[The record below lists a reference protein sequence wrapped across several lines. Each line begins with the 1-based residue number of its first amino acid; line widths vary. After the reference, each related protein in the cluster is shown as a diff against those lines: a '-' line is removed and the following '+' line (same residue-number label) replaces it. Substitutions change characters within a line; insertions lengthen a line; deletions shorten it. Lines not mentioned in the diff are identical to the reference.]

1 MAVYTKIS
9 NEDLENFLSNYRIGK
24 LKSFQGIVEG
34 IENTIYLLLTSS
46 GKYILTLYEKR
57 VREEDLPFFMN
68 LLSSLSDQKFKCPIP
83 IKDHKGIYIN
93 RIKGKNA
100 SLVSY
105 IEGKSKKNLTALDC
119 KDIGKMTANI
129 HLLGKKIKAKPNQVS
144 INYWKNAFNK
154 VKNECDS
161 IKKGLA
167 NDINISLNS
176 LEKKWPKNL
185 PRGIIH
191 ADIFPDNILF
201 FSGKVS
207 GIIDFYFSCN
217 DFYCFEIAVCLNAL
231 CFDGVKENLSFNVTK
246 AKKFIKGY
254 TSIRKLSND
263 EKKYLKV
270 LAQGAS
276 MRFLLTRVFDYLN
289 LSKGALL
296 TVKDPIEYLKRLEFH
311 NSVKNFEDYCI

>member
-217 DFYCFEIAVCLNAL
+217 DFFAYDIAICLNSLCFENQ
-231 CFDGVKENLSFNVTK
+231 STFNVTK
-246 AKKFIKGY
+246 AKNFIKGY
-254 TSIRKLSND
+254 NSVRELNQK
-263 EKKYLKV
+263 EKNYLPI
-270 LAQGAS
+270 LARGAA
-276 MRFLLTRVFDYLN
+276 MRFLITRVYDYLKQTN
-289 LSKGALL
+289 LDGAIFR
-296 TVKDPIEYLKRLEFH
+296 TKDPIEYLKRLEFH
-311 NSVKNFEDYCI
+311 NNVKSYEDYF

>member
-68 LLSSLSDQKFKCPIP
+68 LLSSLSDQKFKCPKP
-83 IKDHKGIYIN
+83 IKDQKGIYIN

-105 IEGKSKKNLTALDC
+105 IEGKSKKKLTALDC
-119 KDIGKMTANI
+119 KDIGKMSANI

-144 INYWKNAFNK
+144 INYWKNTFNK

-217 DFYCFEIAVCLNAL
+217 DFFAYDIAICLNSLCFENQ
-231 CFDGVKENLSFNVTK
+231 STFNVTK
-246 AKKFIKGY
+246 AKNFIKGY
-254 TSIRKLSND
+254 NSVRELNQK
-263 EKKYLKV
+263 EKDYLPI
-270 LAQGAS
+270 LARGAA
-276 MRFLLTRVFDYLN
+276 MRFLITRVYDYLKQTN
-289 LSKGALL
+289 LDGAIFR
-296 TVKDPIEYLKRLEFH
+296 TKDPIEYLKRLEFH
-311 NSVKNFEDYCI
+311 NNVKSYEDYF

>member
-217 DFYCFEIAVCLNAL
+217 DFFAYDIAICLNSLCFENQ
-231 CFDGVKENLSFNVTK
+231 STFNVTK
-246 AKKFIKGY
+246 AKNFIKGY
-254 TSIRKLSND
+254 NSVRELNQK
-263 EKKYLKV
+263 EKDCLPI
-270 LAQGAS
+270 LARGAA
-276 MRFLLTRVFDYLN
+276 MRFLITRVYDYLKQTN
-289 LSKGALL
+289 LDGAIFR
-296 TVKDPIEYLKRLEFH
+296 TKDPIEYLKRLEFH
-311 NSVKNFEDYCI
+311 NNVKSYEDYF

>member
-217 DFYCFEIAVCLNAL
+217 DFFAYDIAICLNSLCFENQ
-231 CFDGVKENLSFNVTK
+231 STFNVTK
-246 AKKFIKGY
+246 AKNFIKGY
-254 TSIRKLSND
+254 NSVRELNQK
-263 EKKYLKV
+263 EKDYLPI
-270 LAQGAS
+270 LARGAA
-276 MRFLLTRVFDYLN
+276 MRFLITRVYDYLKQTN
-289 LSKGALL
+289 LDGAIFR
-296 TVKDPIEYLKRLEFH
+296 TKDPIEYLKRLEFH
-311 NSVKNFEDYCI
+311 NNVKSYEDYF

>member
-144 INYWKNAFNK
+144 INYWKNTFNK

-217 DFYCFEIAVCLNAL
+217 DFFAYDIAICLNSLCFENQ
-231 CFDGVKENLSFNVTK
+231 STFNVTK
-246 AKKFIKGY
+246 AKNFIKGY
-254 TSIRKLSND
+254 NSVRELNQK
-263 EKKYLKV
+263 EKNYLPI
-270 LAQGAS
+270 LARGAA
-276 MRFLLTRVFDYLN
+276 MRFLITRVYDYLKQTN
-289 LSKGALL
+289 LDGAIFR
-296 TVKDPIEYLKRLEFH
+296 TKDPIEYLKRLEFH
-311 NSVKNFEDYCI
+311 NNVKSYEDYF